1 MSDEEKRA
9 VRTIVDRAIAK
20 GASLCVY
27 DGEEY
32 ALMHS
37 KDADEVMAALF
48 ACEIEWLEVWDAKGE
63 RRIGT
68 IMFVYGNAPDEVVC
82 DCTDKPEILE
92 ICGLEDF

>member
-1 MSDEEKRA
+1 MSDEEKA
-9 VRTIVDRAIAK
+9 VVRGIVERAIAS
-20 GASLCVY
+20 GRRLSVF

-32 ALMHS
+32 PITLS
-37 KDADEVMAALF
+37 DDADAVMNELF
-48 ACEIEWLEVWDAKGE
+48 ACDMEWLQVWDADGE

-92 ICGLEDF
+92 LCGLEVL